1 MKPSLT
7 NGKLVR
13 CAVYARVST
22 DDQTRGEYSSL
33 NAQRDICEH
42 YISVHKMDGWFAA
55 KHYED
60 GGFSGKDMER
70 PGVQTLMADIEN
82 GRIDV
87 VVAYKIDRITRSLP
101 DFYELWRKLERY
113 KVQFVSATQNFDTGT
128 PMGMLM
134 LNMLLSFAQFEREL
148 ASERTAHKLGERA
161 KRGKWNGGW
170 VPIGYEYDK
179 ATQHLKLHPEESAV
193 VKAIYELAKK
203 LKNATAVAKE
213 MNKQGRRT
221 RKRVLIRRDGTQ
233 RVVGEKRFISERITA
248 IVTNPLYK
256 GTIRHGEAEYAAAHP
271 PIVSEQLWEEANKA
285 LRPEHRQWMQRRDK
299 HVHLLKGLLKCG
311 HCGFSLTPYPA
322 GKKDQNGNPYLYYT
336 CTNVTKEGSE
346 ATCPVRSLPAR
357 AFEDLIIGYISE
369 IGRHPEIIRRTVSAS
384 NREKM
389 KSARPLR
396 SRLAER
402 EKRLKEL
409 TEAVATCIEAAKAKG
424 AANISADFMAEA
436 DKLALEKRD
445 VEMEVEKLRIDIGH
459 RERAVADE
467 GVIADSL
474 VRFGEVIKNLPPD
487 DQKELIQ
494 LVVKDIKVWSI
505 PSPSGQEPEQKQG
518 RFAQGSVNPD
528 EAKTSGETAQPGVFK
543 TRIRTKWY
551 RVNVTIHA
559 SGLLTEIFKKAPEV
573 RISTLIGSGGRA
585 RTYNLGVNSALL
597 YH

>member
-1 MKPSLT
+1 MKKSPPQ
-7 NGKLVR
+7 GRLVR

-22 DDQTRGEYSSL
+22 DDQTRGEYNSL

-42 YISVHKMDGWFAA
+42 YISVHKLDGWFAA
-55 KHYED
+55 KYYED
-60 GGFSGKDMER
+60 GGYSGKDMER
-70 PGVQTLMADIEN
+70 PGVQAIMADVEN

-87 VVAYKIDRITRSLP
+87 VVAYKIDRVTRSLP
-101 DFYELWRKLERY
+101 DFYEFWRRLERF

-148 ASERTAHKLGERA
+148 TSERTAHKLGERA

-179 ATQHLKLHPEESAV
+179 TTQHLGLHPEEATV
-193 VKAIYELAKK
+193 IKDIYELAKT
-203 LKNATAVAKE
+203 LKNATSVARE
-213 MNKQGRRT
+213 MNKQGQRT

-233 RVVGEKRFISERITA
+233 RVVGEKRFIGERITA

-256 GTIRHGEAEYAAAHP
+256 GTIRHGEAEYAATHP
-271 PIVSEQLWEEANKA
+271 PIVSEQLWQEANKA
-285 LRPEHRQWMQRRDK
+285 LRPEHRQWVQRRDK

-311 HCGFSLTPYPA
+311 QCGFSLTPYPA
-322 GKKDQNGNPYLYYT
+322 GKKDQDGNPYLYYT

-346 ATCPVRSLPAR
+346 ATCLVRSLPAR

-369 IGRHPEIIRRTVSAS
+369 IGRHPDIIGRTVAAS

-389 KSARPLR
+389 KSVRPLR

-402 EKRLKEL
+402 ERRLKEL
-409 TEAVATCIEAAKAKG
+409 SEAVTTCIEAAKAKG

-436 DKLALEKRD
+436 DKLALEKRE
-445 VEMEVEKLRIDIGH
+445 VEMDVEKLRIDIGH
-459 RERAVADE
+459 RERVVADE
-467 GVIADSL
+467 KLIADSL
-474 VRFGEVIKNLPPD
+474 VRFGEVMKALSPD
-487 DQKELIQ
+487 DQKDMVQLI
-494 LVVKDIKVWSI
+494 VKEIRVWSI
-505 PSPSGQEPEQKQG
+505 PSPGDGERGRRKGQD
-518 RFAQGSVNPD
+518 ATGSVNPD
-528 EAKTSGETAQPGVFK
+528 EAKNSEEAAQPGVFK

-551 RVNVTIHA
+551 RVNVTVHA
-559 SGLLTEIFKKAPEV
+559 SGLLAEVFRKAKEV
-573 RISTLIGSGGRA
+573 RISTLIGSGDRA
-585 RTYNLGVNSALL
+585 RTCNILVNSQAL

>member
-1 MKPSLT
+1 MMKTTPQ
-7 NGKLVR
+7 GRLVR
-13 CAVYARVST
+13 CGVYTRVST
-22 DDQTRGEYSSL
+22 DDQARGEYSSL

-70 PGVQTLMADIEN
+70 PGVQTLMSDIES
-82 GRIDV
+82 GKIDV

-101 DFYELWRKLERY
+101 DFYEFWRKLERF

-148 ASERTAHKLGERA
+148 TSERTAHKLGERA

-179 ATQHLKLHPEESAV
+179 TTQHLGLHPEEA
-193 VKAIYELAKK
+193 AIIKNVYELAKT
-203 LKNATAVAKE
+203 LKNATAVARE
-213 MNKQGRRT
+213 MNKQGLRT

-233 RVVGEKRFISERITA
+233 RVVGEKRFIGERITA

-256 GTIRHGEAEYAAAHP
+256 GTIRHGEAEYDAAHP
-271 PIVSEQLWEEANKA
+271 PIVSEQLWQEANKA
-285 LRPEHRQWMQRRDK
+285 LRPEHRQWVQRRDK

-369 IGRHPEIIRRTVSAS
+369 IGRHPDIIRRTVSTS

-389 KSARPLR
+389 KSVRPLR
-396 SRLAER
+396 SQLAER

-424 AANISADFMAEA
+424 AANISADFLAEA
-436 DKLALEKRD
+436 DKLAKEKRE

-459 RERAVADE
+459 RERVVADE
-467 GVIADSL
+467 GIIADAL
-474 VRFGEVIKNLPPD
+474 VRFGDVMKNLSPD
-487 DQKELIQ
+487 DQKDMVQLI
-494 LVVKDIKVWSI
+494 VKDIKVWSL
-505 PSPSGQEPEQKQG
+505 PGPGGENREQKHGQDAAG
-518 RFAQGSVNPD
+518 NVNPD
-528 EAKTSGETAQPGVFK
+528 EAKPFAEADQPGVFK

-559 SGLLTEIFKKAPEV
+559 SRVMAEVFGKAMPLT
-573 RISTLIGSGGRA
+573 
-585 RTYNLGVNSALL
+585 
-597 YH
+597 